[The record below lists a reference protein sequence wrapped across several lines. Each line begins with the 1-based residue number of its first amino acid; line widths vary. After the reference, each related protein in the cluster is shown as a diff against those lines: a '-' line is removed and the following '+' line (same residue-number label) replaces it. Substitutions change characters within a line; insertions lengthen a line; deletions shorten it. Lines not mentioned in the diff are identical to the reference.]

1 MASKKALLGG
11 MSIKVENMSGFDKS
25 ALNAFTAPLGA
36 IVPIRRQLCLPGN
49 FVLRVKLSA
58 TLPPLATDAFLRT
71 HLKIEAFL
79 VSMRI
84 CYGGFSSWFSGT
96 QVWGSSGLQRA
107 KLPRLVFRSSANGG
121 ATATERQN
129 NINTYLGPHSL
140 ADYFDVHLPTSS
152 ASNNQVYFPSGAN
165 DIPINIFPFIA
176 YQLCF
181 DNWYRN
187 KLVERQ
193 LFAPLANNT
202 ASTREVTH
210 LPFTSYTAIKD
221 FVVDVGAPNAVS
233 NVTLLYN
240 NLLTLQFRNYGDD
253 YFTTALPSAQE
264 GSPVF
269 VDTSSGSFTISAL
282 RNQNAL
288 QHFAEINAL
297 ASPDYVATN
306 KARYGVDLSDGVAQK
321 PILLGSA
328 DFPMYSSGV
337 EQTAQGAGTGTTNPF
352 GGVGARYG
360 RAHAEGSNFVAN
372 FRVTEPSYLMVMC
385 SLVPEASYSNGIA
398 KDMKI
403 FTEEGSL
410 VDLPVASLE
419 QTGFEPVMSQE
430 VSGYY
435 GDTGV
440 FGYQPRY
447 MWHKAGPLNSVHGLL
462 RRPFSLS
469 SFAVQRGPTVG
480 GNISLSTNFLKVT
493 PSDLDNVMA
502 VSGSLSQYGVIVDSS
517 VELYCSEPLGESKLP
532 SLADPAYEHGKSV
545 YLRRG
550 GNNV

>member
-11 MSIKVENMSGFDKS
+11 ATIKVENMSGFDKS

-36 IVPIRRQLCLPGN
+36 IVPIRKQLCIPGN
-49 FVLRVKLSA
+49 FNLKVKLSA
-58 TLPPLATDAFLRT
+58 TLPPLATDSFLRT
-71 HLKIEAFL
+71 HLKVEAFL
-79 VSMRI
+79 VPMRI

-96 QVWGSSGLQRA
+96 SVWGTSGLQRA
-107 KLPRLVFRSSANGG
+107 KLPRLVFRSTAGTAS
-121 ATATERQN
+121 ATERQT
-129 NINTYLGPHSL
+129 NIDTYLGAHSL
-140 ADYFDVHLPTSS
+140 ADYFDIHLPVGSNGKVTYTSGS
-152 ASNNQVYFPSGAN
+152 PDVRV
-165 DIPINIFPFIA
+165 NIFPFVA

-181 DNWYRN
+181 NEWYRN
-187 KLVERQ
+187 KLIERQ

-202 ASTREVTH
+202 ASSREVTH
-210 LPFTSYTAIKD
+210 LPYTSYTAIKD
-221 FVVDVGAPNAVS
+221 FNFDVGQTNPTS
-233 NVTLLYN
+233 EVTLLYN
-240 NLLTLQFRNYGDD
+240 HLLTLQYRNYGED
-253 YFTTALPSAQE
+253 YFTTSLPSAQE
-264 GSPVF
+264 GNPVS

-306 KARYGVDLSDGVAQK
+306 KARYGVDLPDRVAQK

-337 EQTAQGAGTGTTNPF
+337 EQTAQGSGTGTTNPF

-360 RAHAEGSNFVAN
+360 RAHAEGSDFVAN
-372 FRVTEPSYLMVMC
+372 FRVSEPSYLMVMA
-385 SLVPEASYSNGIA
+385 SLVPEASYTNGIP

-430 VSGYY
+430 VSGSPSDQY
-435 GDTGV
+435 V

-447 MWHKAGPLNSVHGLL
+447 MWHKAGPLNTVHGLL
-462 RRPFSLS
+462 RKGMSLG
-469 SFAVQRGPTVG
+469 SFAVQRGPSG
-480 GNISLSTNFLKVT
+480 SSAISTNFLKVAPT
-493 PSDLDNVMA
+493 DLDNVMA

-532 SLADPAYEHGKSV
+532 SLADPAEEHGKSV

-550 GNNV
+550 GTGV

>member
-11 MSIKVENMSGFDKS
+11 TTIKVENMSGFDKS

-36 IVPIRRQLCLPGN
+36 IVPIRKQLCIPGN
-49 FVLRVKLSA
+49 FSLKVKLSA

-71 HLKIEAFL
+71 HLKVEAFL
-79 VSMRI
+79 VPMRI

-96 QVWGSSGLQRA
+96 SVWGSSGLQRA
-107 KLPRLVFRSSANGG
+107 KLPRLTFRSSTGT
-121 ATATERQN
+121 ATAAERQS
-129 NINTYLGPHSL
+129 NIDALLGAHSL
-140 ADYFDVHLPTSS
+140 ADYFDIHLPINSS
-152 ASNNQVYFPSGAN
+152 GKVNFPAGRP
-165 DIPINIFPFIA
+165 DVRTNIFPYLA

-187 KLVERQ
+187 KLIERQ

-202 ASTREVTH
+202 ASSREVTH
-210 LPFTSYTAIKD
+210 LPYTSYTAIKD
-221 FVVDVGAPNAVS
+221 FVVDVGNPNAVADIS
-233 NVTLLYN
+233 LLYN
-240 NLLTLQFRNYGDD
+240 HLLTLQYRNYGED

-264 GSPVF
+264 GNPVS

-297 ASPDYVATN
+297 ASPDFVATN

-321 PILLGSA
+321 PVLLGSA
-328 DFPMYSSGV
+328 DFPMFSSGV
-337 EQTAQGAGTGTTNPF
+337 EQTAQGSTSGTNNPF
-352 GGVGARYG
+352 AGMGARYG
-360 RAHAEGSNFVAN
+360 RAHAEGSNFVCK
-372 FRVTEPSYLMVMC
+372 FRVSEPSYLMVMA
-385 SLVPEASYSNGIA
+385 SLVPEASYTNGIP

-419 QTGFEPVMSQE
+419 STGFEPILSQE
-430 VSGYY
+430 V
-435 GDTGV
+435 TGEPSDSWV

-462 RRPFSLS
+462 RKGFSLG
-469 SFAVQRGPTVG
+469 SFAVQRPAYAST
-480 GNISLSTNFLKVT
+480 NASISTNFLKVSPT
-493 PSDLDNVMA
+493 DLDNVMA

-550 GNNV
+550 GVGV